1 MTRNPYS
8 ELSLVLL
15 ELAPGDK
22 AVIMLLSDMETD
34 SATAGRIFWAKGE
47 YPCGESQ
54 ISTWRRKILHVGG
67 K

>member
-34 SATAGRIFWAKGE
+34 SATAGRIFWAKE
-47 YPCGESQ
+47 KYPRGDFP
-54 ISTWRRKILHVGG
+54 ISA
-67 K
+67 